1 MISLQIFSADV
12 PGIWMQRA
20 IIIFFLLVP
29 IWVILI
35 YRLRFKRWFHKL
47 GSVYN
52 KDWELPP
59 IIKEK
64 SDLSLKSNLNKGE
77 KPKIFKKPVLI
88 FLSIV
93 GITLWIISSK
103 FNSNFSPLKLSK
115 SEAIELS
122 ENAF

>member
-1 MISLQIFSADV
+1 M
-12 PGIWMQRA
+12 
-20 IIIFFLLVP
+20 
-29 IWVILI
+29 I

-88 FLSIV
+88 ILSIV
-93 GITLWIISSK
+93 GNYLFGLFRANLIQT
-103 FNSNFSPLKLSK
+103 FHH
-115 SEAIELS
+115 
-122 ENAF
+122 